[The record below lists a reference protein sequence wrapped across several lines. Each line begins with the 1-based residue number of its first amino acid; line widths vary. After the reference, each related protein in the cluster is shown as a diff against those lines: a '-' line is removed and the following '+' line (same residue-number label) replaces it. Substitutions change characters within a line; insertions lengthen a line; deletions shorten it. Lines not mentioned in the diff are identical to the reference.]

1 MVAWEDRDHLVGVTA
16 TAKATAAL
24 TITAGGIELLALTT
38 PAAIAA
44 EMVNV
49 GITKGVALVRPG
61 TVAAAHALNK
71 APVAQALRAAL
82 TAKDVRDRAGAEVL
96 VVVAVVGA
104 RGGEGLEGMARVA
117 TTRVPRQI
125 AANARMVV
133 VVVKAALPPRAAVV
147 VQGEEGSAQ
156 AAQSKKG
163 SLRTISRPSAR
174 Q

>member
-1 MVAWEDRDHLVGVTA
+1 MAWEDRDHLVGVTA

-117 TTRVPRQI
+117 TRVPRQI

-133 VVVKAALPPRAAVV
+133 VVVKVALPPRAAVV

-163 SLRTISRPSAR
+163 SLRTISRPSAW